1 MARTRLRGL
10 EIAGIQMGIEVPET
24 CDWEW
29 PDGPVADYTCLPR
42 DPDVHIGLR
51 VAEIGCEDLGGER
64 YAVGAWTFEIAR
76 RGNGWLLGLSRHGQR
91 EQLALFDQEFR
102 AGEITFSRAA
112 GRMRSFPLRTPID
125 EWIVLH
131 RTVAR
136 GGLCL
141 TARAAVDI
149 GGARIDLG
157 VGASRPADQWR
168 TPSNSFLGRN
178 AILIREYL
186 GRLRAFRTPWS
197 DAMDERLPIC
207 SSVVEINALEKTERA
222 YREVLD
228 AGDAAELLVTHAIV
242 PVCDENLLERV
253 LRNAQRIAHG
263 ARVVRIG
270 ESEISESVPAW
281 SSRPSPEGLAPARTA
296 F

>member
-42 DPDVHIGLR
+42 DPEVHIGLR
-51 VAEIGCEDLGGER
+51 VAAIGSEDLGGER
-64 YAVGAWTFEIAR
+64 YAVGAWIFEIAR
-76 RGNGWLLGLSRHGQR
+76 RGNDWLLGLSRRGER
-91 EQLALFDQEFR
+91 EQLAVFDQEFR
-102 AGEITFSRAA
+102 AGEITLSRAA
-112 GRMRSFPLRTPID
+112 GRMRSYPLRTPID

-141 TARAAVDI
+141 TARASADL

-157 VGASRPADQWR
+157 VGAARPADRWR
-168 TPSNSFLGRN
+168 THSNSFLGCN
-178 AILIREYL
+178 AILIREDR

-207 SSVVEINALEKTERA
+207 SSVIEINALEKTERTF
-222 YREVLD
+222 RELLD

-253 LRNAQRIAHG
+253 LRNAQRIANG
-263 ARVVRIG
+263 ARVVRVG
-270 ESEISESVPAW
+270 ETEIAESLPAW
-281 SSRPSPEGLAPARTA
+281 SSRPSAEATAPARTA

>member
-1 MARTRLRGL
+1 MGRTRLRGL
-10 EIAGIQMGIEVPET
+10 EIAGIQMGIEVPEA

-29 PDGPVADYTCLPR
+29 PEGPIADYTCLPR
-42 DPDVHIGLR
+42 DPEVHIGLR
-51 VAEIGCEDLGGER
+51 VGEIDSEDLGGER

-76 RGNGWLLGLSRHGQR
+76 RGNDWLLGLSKRGQR
-91 EQLALFDQEFR
+91 EQFAVFDENFN
-102 AGEITFSRAA
+102 AGEITLSRAA

-131 RTVAR
+131 RTIAR

-141 TARAAVDI
+141 TGRAAFDL
-149 GGARIDLG
+149 GGARVDLG
-157 VGASRPADQWR
+157 VGPARAADKWR

-178 AILIREYL
+178 AILIREDL

-197 DAMDERLPIC
+197 DAMDERLPLC

-222 YREVLD
+222 YRELLD

-253 LRNAQRIAHG
+253 LRNAQRIAHS
-263 ARVVRIG
+263 ARVVRVG
-270 ESEISESVPAW
+270 EAEDAISAPVLSSHTPSED
-281 SSRPSPEGLAPARTA
+281 PARVRSA